1 MKSGVC
7 SKMFEEEAL
16 LLESGK
22 PTEKQNYLF

>member
-16 LLESGK
+16 LESGK